1 MNWPTLDI
9 TGPSTPLTNCTCPL
23 SSGPLTCA
31 KLTCAP
37 LVVSEPLVML
47 YGSPLWYAKI
57 PVKDQPPIISFAQ
70 REAEEATLLP
80 LPKGSSYS
88 ILASSTC
95 VFLKSET
102 ARSSRQFWISFGIR
116 PFFLPI
122 LLPL

>member
-1 MNWPTLDI
+1 MSWPTLYI

-47 YGSPLWYAKI
+47 YGSPLWYAKM
-57 PVKDQPPIISFAQ
+57 PVTDQPPIISFAQ
-70 REAEEATLLP
+70 REEEEATLLP
-80 LPKGSSYS
+80 LPNRSSYS

-95 VFLKSET
+95 VLLKSE
-102 ARSSRQFWISFGIR
+102 RRRCSPQ
-116 PFFLPI
+116 
-122 LLPL
+122 